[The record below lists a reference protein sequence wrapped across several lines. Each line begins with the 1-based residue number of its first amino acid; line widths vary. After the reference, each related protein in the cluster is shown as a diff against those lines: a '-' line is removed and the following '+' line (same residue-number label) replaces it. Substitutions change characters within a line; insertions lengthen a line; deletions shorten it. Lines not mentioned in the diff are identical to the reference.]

1 MVRQVAGNSRAL
13 IFRSSQR
20 HPTFTRMMITT
31 PLLPG
36 LIYIIFTFSW
46 NFRSIFFS
54 VRFIFD
60 LSIEYEPWNSYE
72 VQKKKKRTRFE
83 KTRALFTVSFSLGYD
98 R

>member
-13 IFRSSQR
+13 ISRSSQR

-46 NFRSIFFS
+46 NFRSIFF
-54 VRFIFD
+54 FD
-60 LSIEYEPWNSYE
+60 YEPWNSYE
-72 VQKKKKRTRFE
+72 VQKKRTRFE

>member
-13 IFRSSQR
+13 ISRSSQR

-46 NFRSIFFS
+46 NFRSIFFFDYEEFVS
-54 VRFIFD
+54 VEFVR
-60 LSIEYEPWNSYE
+60 ST
-72 VQKKKKRTRFE
+72 KKKDEIRKD
-83 KTRALFTVSFSLGYD
+83 ACIVHS
-98 R
+98 